1 MVLEFPKLANELV
14 WVECG
19 PRKQHASLV
28 GAKTE
33 KKTKVCE
40 GSFYHVPN
48 LTAFE
53 GIMCVVL
60 LYQAIHTSLKDD
72 SKVKK
77 KANKR
82 TRMLYARSI
91 SIYLPKKGMLLSYSI
106 FLLLVWSSK
115 IIMR

>member
-1 MVLEFPKLANELV
+1 MSLFGLSVDQESNMLPSSE
-14 WVECG
+14 
-19 PRKQHASLV
+19 PRLK
-28 GAKTE
+28 